1 MPPFPQFVQ
10 FVRETIEGR
19 TSLPSFSPSLSNDQ
33 ERQRKSWKQENL
45 LLFESWKHGN
55 NEGAGS
61 KLVSESTLIYLGHIN
76 WGYSHL
82 PLKPLAGS
90 QVEVEGE
97 NFYGNFT
104 ERNELRFSS
113 GQIKKDTFFFL
124 IQHHF
129 QWCLLIS
136 LLGCS
141 PMTWP
146 ASSLVCKHKSNLN
159 VRVVFWCP
167 TLNKWIIYVP
177 SRSPCP
183 LSKERREKWS
193 FSWKCLFWHYRRV
206 KKFLS
211 DYFSQ
216 ESININNIIHYR
228 ELYLSIL
235 FFL

>member
-113 GQIKKDTFFFL
+113 GQIKKDTFFF
-124 IQHHF
+124 F
-129 QWCLLIS
+129 NS
-136 LLGCS
+136 
-141 PMTWP
+141 T
-146 ASSLVCKHKSNLN
+146 
-159 VRVVFWCP
+159 
-167 TLNKWIIYVP
+167 
-177 SRSPCP
+177 
-183 LSKERREKWS
+183 S
-193 FSWKCLFWHYRRV
+193 FSMMFTNIPSWLFSNDMTCLF
-206 KKFLS
+206 LS
-211 DYFSQ
+211 LQ
-216 ESININNIIHYR
+216 A
-228 ELYLSIL
+228 
-235 FFL
+235 